1 MMIKQ
6 RTGDLGEE
14 GADAVHVKGHGEGRL
29 FVKKK
34 NVFWKCGGGIKWY
47 GLVFVAGAMC
57 VIVVVWCCR

>member
-34 NVFWKCGGGIKWY
+34 TFFGS
-47 GLVFVAGAMC
+47 
-57 VIVVVWCCR
+57 VVVVLNGMGWFLWRVRCVSLW